1 MNTILSFM
9 DKLYSDSKTLSI
21 VYAVGAVLL
30 FIFIILLM
38 VSLRKGDKKET
49 TKIIEEPKIDDEPTE
64 KIDETKEESKENTKT
79 ESNLVSEAKQDEKD
93 NEEKNEQSL
102 EQSIFEKTVIIP
114 LNEIDKT
121 TSREENIAQ
130 ALDNVEKIEEK
141 IEPSVEEKTKEK
153 VQELSKDIPNVDD
166 FVDNV
171 VKKTYEKNEQF
182 SSVFVGNNTSTIK
195 LDKVMENLNVDED
208 VKESIVPEEEKSEIP
223 KTIEPEITNKEVLE
237 KEIEIPAPASKS
249 IEDVVETPKVVESN
263 IDTTVS
269 LDNLK
274 NALEEK
280 QKEVS
285 TKQDDLKAKLEGLKK
300 EHPKSNE
307 TMKAE
312 DLLNKLNSMKEK

>member
-9 DKLYSDSKTLSI
+9 DKLYGDSKTLSI

-38 VSLRKGDKKET
+38 VSLRKSDKKEI
-49 TKIIEEPKIDDEPTE
+49 TKIIEEPKIDEEPIE
-64 KIDETKEESKENTKT
+64 KIDETKEESKENSKP
-79 ESNLVSEAKQDEKD
+79 ESNLVSEVKQDEKD
-93 NEEKNEQSL
+93 KEENNEQSL

-114 LNEIDKT
+114 LNEIDQT
-121 TSREENIAQ
+121 TSREEDIAQ

-141 IEPSVEEKTKEK
+141 IEPSVEEKPKES

-208 VKESIVPEEEKSEIP
+208 VKESIVPEKEKSEIP
-223 KTIEPEITNKEVLE
+223 QIIEPEITNKEVLE
-237 KEIEIPAPASKS
+237 KEIEIPVSASKS
-249 IEDVVETPKVVESN
+249 IEEVETPKVVESN
-263 IDTTVS
+263 IDATVS

-274 NALEEK
+274 KALEEK

-300 EHPKSNE
+300 ENTKSNE

>member
-9 DKLYSDSKTLSI
+9 DKLYGDSKTLSI
-21 VYAVGAVLL
+21 VYVVGAVLL
-30 FIFIILLM
+30 FIFIILLI
-38 VSLRKGDKKET
+38 VSLRKGDKKDI
-49 TKIIEEPKIDDEPTE
+49 TKIIEEPKIDEEPIE
-64 KIDETKEESKENTKT
+64 KIDETKEESKENTKP
-79 ESNLVSEAKQDEKD
+79 ESNLVSEVKQDEEDK
-93 NEEKNEQSL
+93 EENNEQSL

-114 LNEIDKT
+114 LNEIDQT

-141 IEPSVEEKTKEK
+141 IEPSVEEKPKES

-208 VKESIVPEEEKSEIP
+208 VKESIVPEEEKSEISQI
-223 KTIEPEITNKEVLE
+223 IEPEITNKEVME
-237 KEIEIPAPASKS
+237 KEIEIPTPASKS
-249 IEDVVETPKVVESN
+249 IEEVETPKVAESN
-263 IDTTVS
+263 IDATVS

-274 NALEEK
+274 KALEEK

-285 TKQDDLKAKLEGLKK
+285 IKQDDLKAKLEGLMK
-300 EHPKSNE
+300 ENTKSNE